1 MKEIALSKPTCITAQ
16 LNPSIKTS
24 FNELASK
31 KFSFSELVL
40 LSICIILD
48 HPGYC
53 HNFQTFNLTS
63 LYIKIEFNHH
73 VSDFFISKCVT
84 VVRRVDELGRIVIPI
99 ELRRTL
105 YIAVKDALEIYVD
118 GEMIILKKYEPA
130 CIFCFYGDARDVTN
144 YKGKNICKNC
154 MRELKTDK

>member
-1 MKEIALSKPTCITAQ
+1 LYY
-16 LNPSIKTS
+16 
-24 FNELASK
+24 
-31 KFSFSELVL
+31 
-40 LSICIILD
+40 LD

-53 HNFQTFNLTS
+53 HNFQTFNLTL
-63 LYIKIEFNHH
+63 LYIKIEFNYH

-84 VVRRVDELGRIVIPI
+84 VVRIVDELGRIVIPI

-105 YIAVKDALEIYVD
+105 DIAVKEALEIYVD
-118 GEMIILKKYEPA
+118 GEMIILKKYEPE
-130 CIFCFYGDARDVTN
+130 CIFCGDARDVIN